1 MTVNQHADNDID
13 HINIL
18 TEAYPSI
25 NYDDLT
31 KLYNYFSYDHQKA
44 FFTKFLQERENKC
57 QESKA
62 EIEIKSNRSNLNII
76 FNIKEA
82 SFRNN
87 NESCSL
93 GSTIEEIIEKNKKN
107 YILGDVDK
115 IFYSYQIVKLM
126 NKYYKEDE
134 DIHDDKFVHGS
145 LSDQTFFVDSFKNIH
160 LLNEKKNDRSLLFI
174 KQKLKNTKKGDI
186 FSCGCIIEELFTEKK
201 IEDSLRTNQNL
212 SWFQNNRREYELIML
227 KFPSKDDKDE
237 KNANNTYQDFNCIVN
252 DITENQLYKK
262 NSEVIKK
269 RIMCSKNLN
278 LNPETFQTLI
288 LGQLNG
294 VCDINSICTP
304 LFTQLRDMAE
314 QLSQYYLFFNLIL
327 HIFFPTQNITKRRID
342 YIEILKLFNSDKELF
357 NIISM
362 DLLGKY
368 LPTDSH
374 FMNSLNTIKE
384 LCSNEIKQFY
394 VINNQY
400 GGLISMIKDE
410 LSNKTKKIDKYLQIF
425 FEKSISATKKEVSKN
440 ESEESGDSIKEKS
453 NANSDIIFDYFGIID
468 FITYNDDLFYIT
480 NPSIRKDNYVKL
492 NQMVSDSVLQKFFS
506 KNITNNS
513 QDPTIPF
520 IESIDGFQHTNITH
534 KPAFRF
540 KDCTFW
546 YERLFEYK
554 EAIIDDNDSTST
566 KDFRSY
572 VEFQN
577 EVFTDIKSK
586 HIINLDATQNAI
598 KNTENNSSM
607 VIPFFPATL
616 NAVIHNSCKDGD
628 KCFNDIDKVLWIYQI
643 ADAFKDLSSYLAN
656 LDDSQIDFKNS
667 IFDQSFYIDSMK
679 NIYLCMLAYDIK
691 VEPTKSTSEGP
702 MYFRLDS
709 NPSYFY
715 TFGVLMF
722 EIFTEMEVKNIF
734 KNMPRQKR
742 QEVLSKGYSNFDS
755 FQEYLQECRKKYDD
769 DKLFEIINRCLI
781 NNPNHEESFKNF
793 EEVINEIKN
802 LKLYKKY
809 QNIIEKREKNAK
821 VINSQYCFTFHD
833 LMTSAVLNLLDLKKI
848 LDCLLTKIKDNYCTE
863 KIANKI
869 EKSIQLLQ
877 KLHPL
882 KCYFDA
888 LNFLPFDKFHGN
900 ISDLLAS
907 LIANMYYRN
916 HGRKTIVIKESEI
929 QNLGQSINDN
939 LFLKNCPIFTR
950 KKNFIPTDYVEY
962 SQKVPLVSFE
972 YYLEH
977 CTGSVTSQYE
987 WIYQIIYFIIE
998 KGYYLTT
1005 DSKSYRLKVNDFALF
1020 YNNKKQQFDIDF
1032 TLKAIDQIAEYNGSL
1047 YVYSL
1052 GGLFN
1057 DIFNLKNK
1065 NFQIIFNP
1073 KLEPYDYMSCLT
1085 IVNIYSLGSLIN
1097 AFIINNDFEFNY
1109 DSDAI
1114 GSINE
1119 FIAVCFKFSQKVDK
1133 FLFEELLEDFEL
1145 NVNCRTFLPNLLCT
1159 YEKQLKS
1166 IRKSDIEKMITQKIV
1181 SFEFDD
1187 FKSQFIEMSI
1197 KKKFEKLT
1205 NCQKFDN
1212 ITKDQF
1218 IKAFKKEFSELKE
1231 EDFEKLKLNVIEKV
1245 TNKSNLND
1253 SNYKIMYSLFD
1264 NYMTILRNE
1273 SLLPNEID
1281 LNDQNNGF
1289 YVYYNDDS
1297 QESNEAEIDQE
1308 EKKKKLLKEIFP
1320 HKEDVEIIRFLH
1332 SSSTLQEIVR
1342 SILIDLN
1349 DDDENQFKKFSR
1361 NEKISLIKKVFPD
1374 KDKYI
1379 ILNSFEKNGGKVYQT
1394 MKSIFDIES
1403 SSLNL
1408 RFLKNKEPKAISNLK
1423 INFPQIEEKMI
1434 YKHYYEINNQDYINT
1449 IKSLCAEIQK
1459 QEIKKMREE
1468 EEEKGKKQYYS
1479 YFKNFVSNRKN
1490 PIETVFVPRH
1500 LILYGGS
1507 DKRTLTFLIRR
1518 YINMLNPTFNFK
1530 ITLKIQNNKQRP
1542 QDDIHWAEIKQILDK
1557 LKVNYEPFESN
1568 VVVYI
1573 YRNTN
1578 NHG

>member
-1 MTVNQHADNDID
+1 MAVNQHADNDID
-13 HINIL
+13 CINML

-31 KLYNYFSYDHQKA
+31 KLYNSFSLDRQKA
-44 FFTKFLQERENKC
+44 FFTKFLQERENNC
-57 QESKA
+57 QEPKA
-62 EIEIKSNRSNLNII
+62 EIEIKSNRGNLNII
-76 FNIKEA
+76 FNITEA
-82 SFRNN
+82 SFRNNN

-93 GSTIEEIIEKNKKN
+93 GSTIEEIIEKNKEN
-107 YILGDVDK
+107 HILEEVDK
-115 IFYSYQIVKLM
+115 IFFSYQIVKLM
-126 NKYYKEDE
+126 NDYYKEDE
-134 DIHDDKFVHGS
+134 DVHDDKFVHGS

-212 SWFQNNRREYELIML
+212 LWFKNSRREYDQIMRN
-227 KFPSKDDKDE
+227 FRSKDDKDK
-237 KNANNTYQDFNCIVN
+237 KNANNIFNCIVN
-252 DITENQLYKK
+252 DITGNSLYKT
-262 NSEVIKK
+262 NSKVIEK
-269 RIMCSKNLN
+269 RIICSKKLN
-278 LNPETFQTLI
+278 LNPETFQKLI
-288 LGQLNG
+288 LGHLNG
-294 VCDINSICTP
+294 VCDINSICRP
-304 LFTQLRDMAE
+304 LFIQLRDISE
-314 QLSQYYLFFNLIL
+314 QLSEYYLFFNLIL

-368 LPTDSH
+368 LPTDFQ
-374 FMNSLNTIKE
+374 FMNSLNTIEE
-384 LCSNEIKQFY
+384 LRNNEIEQFY
-394 VINNQY
+394 CIYNQC

-425 FEKSISATKKEVSKN
+425 FEKSISAAKKEASKN
-440 ESEESGDSIKEKS
+440 ESEEKGDSNNNKEKS
-453 NANSDIIFDYFGIID
+453 NANNDIIFDYFGIID
-468 FITYNDDLFYIT
+468 FITYKDDLFYIT
-480 NPSIRKDNYVKL
+480 NPSIRKDNYARL
-492 NQMVSDSVLQKFFS
+492 NQMVSDSVFQKFFS

-513 QDPTIPF
+513 QDPSITF
-520 IESIDGFQHTNITH
+520 IDKIDGFQLHNITQ

-546 YERLFEYK
+546 YEREFQYNESSN
-554 EAIIDDNDSTST
+554 DDNDNTST

-577 EVFTDIKSK
+577 EVFTNIESK
-586 HIINLDATQNAI
+586 HIIKLDVTQNVI
-598 KNTENNSSM
+598 KNTENKSSM
-607 VIPFFPATL
+607 VIPFFPTTL
-616 NAVIHNSCKDGD
+616 NSVIRNICKDGD
-628 KCFNDIDKVLWIYQI
+628 KCFNDIDKVLWIYQM

-939 LFLKNCPIFTR
+939 LFLKSCPIFTR
-950 KKNFIPTDYVEY
+950 KENFIPTEYVEC

-977 CTGSVTSQYE
+977 CTGSITSQYE

-1005 DSKSYRLKVNDFALF
+1005 DSKSYHLQVNDFALF
-1020 YNNKKQQFDIDF
+1020 YHNKKQQFDIDF
-1032 TLKAIDQIAEYNGSL
+1032 TLKAIDQIAEYNGSI

-1052 GGLFN
+1052 GRLFN
-1057 DIFNLKNK
+1057 DIINLKNK

-1245 TNKSNLND
+1245 TNKSNLNE

-1297 QESNEAEIDQE
+1297 KESNEAEIDQE

-1434 YKHYYEINNQDYINT
+1434 YKHYYEINHQDYINT
-1449 IKSLCAEIQK
+1449 IKSLCTEIQK
-1459 QEIKKMREE
+1459 QEIKKMREK
-1468 EEEKGKKQYYS
+1468 EEEKGKKQYCS
-1479 YFKNFVSNRKN
+1479 YFKSFISNRKDL
-1490 PIETVFVPRH
+1490 IETVFVPRN
-1500 LILYGGS
+1500 LIIYSGS
-1507 DKRTLTFLIRR
+1507 DKRTCTFIIRR
-1518 YINMLNPTFNFK
+1518 YINNLNPDFNYK

-1542 QDDIHWAEIKQILDK
+1542 QDDIHWSEIKQILDK
-1557 LKVNYEPFESN
+1557 LKINYEPLDSN

-1578 NHG
+1578 NHY